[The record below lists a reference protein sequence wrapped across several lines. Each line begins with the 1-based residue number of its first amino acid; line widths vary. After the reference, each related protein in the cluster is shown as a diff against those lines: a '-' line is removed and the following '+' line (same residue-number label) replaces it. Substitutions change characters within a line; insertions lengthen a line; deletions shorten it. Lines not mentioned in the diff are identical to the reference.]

1 MSLMRAR
8 SWFVFMLLMLSGLG
22 GSGSGQS
29 VGRQSGGKQSIVEGN
44 STTSSGIRIHY
55 LQSGDSKSARALIL
69 IPGWRLPAF
78 LWNEQLTR
86 FAPTIRVIAI
96 DPRSQGD
103 STKTP
108 DGNTPESRAQDL
120 HDIFKNL
127 GISSPILVGWS
138 QGAQDV
144 SAYLEQF
151 GNDSVAGVVFVDS
164 PVSAG
169 PAELE
174 IRKEFSK
181 VILAGMATYARYPKE
196 YSEGMVR
203 SIFKKPL
210 PDAEVERIVRSTLE
224 TPTDTGIAMLAMDI
238 FGVDRR
244 PALAKLNKPAL
255 VVGSAESPLLDA
267 QKQMAAAIPGAKFLA
282 IEGTGHAV
290 FVDQPEKFDSALE
303 AFLQALPRETSH

>member
-1 MSLMRAR
+1 MSLMRVR
-8 SWFVFMLLMLSGLG
+8 SFFGFMLFMLSVLA
-22 GSGSGQS
+22 GSGRGHST
-29 VGRQSGGKQSIVEGN
+29 GKQSIVEGN

-103 STKTP
+103 STKTA

-238 FGVDRR
+238 FGADRR
-244 PALAKLNKPAL
+244 PALKKLNKPAL

-267 QKQMAAAIPGAKFLA
+267 QKQMAATIPGAKFLA
-282 IEGTGHAV
+282 IEGAGHAV

-303 AFLQALPRETSH
+303 AFLQETSH